1 MSELRD
7 SILHE
12 LLAEPSEVAEEAKIL
27 MARIEE
33 IQRRLGTPGELP
45 NDTTRVSDLV
55 HRLNNLCTRFR
66 LLKAVRGEE

>member
-1 MSELRD
+1 MSEIRD

-12 LLAEPSEVAEEAKIL
+12 LLAEPSELAEEARIL
-27 MARIEE
+27 VKRIAE
-33 IQRRLGTPGELP
+33 IQHRLGTPSELP

-66 LLKAVRGEE
+66 LLKAVRGED